1 MVMWNLVYS
10 KYAIKD
16 AKQLAAVGI
25 NDKTHE
31 LLDSLAIDSFHN
43 PSSYEKL
50 VVDLHGAY

>member
-1 MVMWNLVYS
+1 MWNLVYS